1 MDSYFEEIEEEDE
14 SEYLARYERRQRM
27 RQERQ
32 RRLIRQRMVKRTL
45 YLGVFAVVIIMG
57 TIVAVRFGSGRQKE
71 DDWQQQLRTV
81 KDVELTDGDGAC

>member
-32 RRLIRQRMVKRTL
+32 RRMIRQRMVKRTL

-57 TIVAVRFGSGRQKE
+57 TIVAVRFGSGSCGR
-71 DDWQQQLRTV
+71 
-81 KDVELTDGDGAC
+81 